1 MATGAGRPTRWP
13 SRREQVH
20 QLARAACCNGPAGEA
35 VMTGTSRT
43 PRERTYGVKLVR
55 GPFVAVPRHP
65 KSCPTEKEL
74 VALRRSTTGP
84 VAADLFCGAG
94 GMSLGLQ
101 DAGYKVLVG
110 VDHDAAALET
120 YGGYFPGLALERDLS
135 NPVVVADVGRL
146 LKRLKIDLI
155 AGGPPCQPFSRA
167 GRSKIRSLVEQG
179 LRHRHDTRRD
189 LWQAFLDIVAAARP
203 KCVLL
208 ENVPE
213 MALGDDLVVLR
224 AIVDELEELGYSVYS
239 RLVDAW
245 RYGVP
250 QFRQRLIV
258 VAVQRGGGFHW
269 PEELGDIVTVDNAIG
284 DLPPVQGGWRPD
296 AGAEGYLAYQG
307 PSSTFQRRAR
317 RALRGASAGR
327 VYDQITRPVRADDAI
342 AFAQMDS
349 ETSYSDIDP
358 ELRRYRTDIFDDKY
372 KRLDAHELS
381 RSITAHIARD
391 GYWYIHPRQDRTLT
405 IREAARIQTF
415 PDRFR
420 FAGPPSAAFRQIG
433 NAVPPL
439 LAERLGAQLRI
450 AVSSDARA
458 TWSTRD
464 VSASL
469 RGWLVDRPH
478 FNAPWIHATSAW
490 QVIAGEL
497 MLHRTSQT
505 VIRSVWPMLE
515 KLDEPSVAIERC
527 DDVAMIGRWMKK
539 PERGKRLLTTARYF
553 MENPTALDTVDGIAA
568 APEVSGSVAA
578 LAGIVTQ
585 LDGASPVPTTQG
597 ALRCA
602 ARFTGLP
609 VDRVNKQSHG
619 RMAIGRLIGA
629 GEDRN
634 AATVALLEVA
644 SELCTPQAPHCD
656 TCPLRMWCAHAT
668 GSGSR
673 HATSR
678 EFERRRASDA

>member
-1 MATGAGRPTRWP
+1 
-13 SRREQVH
+13 
-20 QLARAACCNGPAGEA
+20 
-35 VMTGTSRT
+35 MTGTSRT
-43 PRERTYGVKLVR
+43 PRERTYGVKLIR

-65 KSCPTEKEL
+65 SSCETEKEL
-74 VALRRSTTGP
+74 IALRRSTRGP

-101 DAGYKVLVG
+101 DAGYDVLVG

-120 YGGYFPGLALERDLS
+120 YSGYFPGLALERDLS
-135 NPVVVADVGRL
+135 DPAVVAEIGRL
-146 LKRLKIDLI
+146 LKRLKVDLI

-189 LWQAFLDIVAAARP
+189 LWQAFLDIVATAKPR
-203 KCVLL
+203 CVLL

-224 AIVDELEELGYSVYS
+224 AMVDELEELGYSVYS

-250 QFRQRLIV
+250 QFRQRLIL
-258 VAVQRGGGFHW
+258 VAVQRGGSFEW
-269 PEELGDIVTVDNAIG
+269 PKEVSDIVTVDNAIG
-284 DLPPVQGGWRPD
+284 DLPPVEGGWRPA
-296 AGAEGYLAYQG
+296 AGAEGFLNYNG

-317 RALRGASAGR
+317 RGLRGAAAGR
-327 VYDQITRPVRADDAI
+327 VYDQITRPVRDDDAI

-349 ETSYSDIDP
+349 ETRYSDIAP

-391 GYWYIHPRQDRTLT
+391 GYWYIHPREDRTLT

-439 LAERLGAQLRI
+439 LAERLGEQLRSATAI
-450 AVSSDARA
+450 GAED
-458 TWSTRD
+458 TWSTRE

-469 RGWLVDRPH
+469 RGWLVDRSH
-478 FNAPWIHATSAW
+478 YNAPWLQAISAW

-497 MLHRTSQT
+497 ILHRASQT
-505 VIRSVWPMLE
+505 VVRSVWPMLE
-515 KLDEPSVAIERC
+515 KLDEPSVAIERS
-527 DDVAMIGRWMKK
+527 DDIAMIGRWMKK
-539 PERGKRLLTTARYF
+539 PERGERLMTAARF
-553 MENPTALDTVDGIAA
+553 FVENPTALHTVDGIST
-568 APEVSGSVAA
+568 APEVSGSIAA

-585 LDGASPVPTTQG
+585 LDGASPIPTSQG

-602 ARFTGLP
+602 SRFTGLP

-619 RMAIGRLIGA
+619 RMVIGRLVGA

-634 AATVALLEVA
+634 AATVALLELA
-644 SELCTPQAPHCD
+644 SELCTPQAPR
-656 TCPLRMWCAHAT
+656 CPDFRRM
-668 GSGSR
+668 
-673 HATSR
+673 
-678 EFERRRASDA
+678 

>member
-1 MATGAGRPTRWP
+1 
-13 SRREQVH
+13 
-20 QLARAACCNGPAGEA
+20 
-35 VMTGTSRT
+35 MTGTSRT
-43 PRERTYGVKLVR
+43 PRERTYGVKLIR

-65 KSCPTEKEL
+65 NSCETEKEL
-74 VALRRSTTGP
+74 IALRRSTRGP

-101 DAGYKVLVG
+101 DAGYDVLVG

-120 YGGYFPGLALERDLS
+120 YRGYFPGLALERDLS
-135 NPVVVADVGRL
+135 DPAVVAEIGRL
-146 LKRLKIDLI
+146 LKRLKVDLI

-189 LWQAFLDIVAAARP
+189 LWQAFLDIVATAKPR
-203 KCVLL
+203 CVLL

-224 AIVDELEELGYSVYS
+224 AMVDELEELGYSVHS

-250 QFRQRLIV
+250 QFRQRLIL
-258 VAVQRGGGFHW
+258 VAVQHGGGFEW
-269 PEELGDIVTVDNAIG
+269 PKEVSDIVTVDNAIG
-284 DLPPVQGGWRPD
+284 DLPPVEGGWRPA
-296 AGAEGYLAYQG
+296 AGAEGFLNYDG

-317 RALRGASAGR
+317 RGLRGAAAGR
-327 VYDQITRPVRADDAI
+327 VYDQITRPVRDDDAI

-349 ETSYSDIDP
+349 ETRYSEIDP
-358 ELRRYRTDIFDDKY
+358 GLRRYRTDIFDDKY

-391 GYWYIHPRQDRTLT
+391 GYWYIHPREDRTLT

-439 LAERLGAQLRI
+439 LAERLGAQLRSAT
-450 AVSSDARA
+450 AVGTQAR
-458 TWSTRD
+458 WSTRE

-469 RGWLVDRPH
+469 RGWLVDRSH
-478 FNAPWIHATSAW
+478 YNAPWLQATSAW

-497 MLHRTSQT
+497 ILHRASQT
-505 VIRSVWPMLE
+505 VVRSVWPMLE
-515 KLDEPSVAIERC
+515 KLDEPSVAIERS
-527 DDVAMIGRWMKK
+527 DDIAMIGRWMKK
-539 PERGKRLLTTARYF
+539 PERGERLMTAARF
-553 MENPTALDTVDGIAA
+553 FVENPTALDTVDGIST
-568 APEVSGSVAA
+568 APEVSGSIAA

-585 LDGASPVPTTQG
+585 LDGASPVPTSQG

-619 RMAIGRLIGA
+619 RMVIGRLLGA

-634 AATVALLEVA
+634 AATVALLELA
-644 SELCTPQAPHCD
+644 SELCTPQAPRCD
-656 TCPLRMWCAHAT
+656 TCPLRTWCAYAA
-668 GSGSR
+668 GARSGS
-673 HATSR
+673 ATSP
-678 EFERRRASDA
+678 ES